1 MTEPLADILAEARRL
16 ATAARERDIP
26 VRLVGGLAVRIR
38 APDTFHPALTR
49 EYKDIDLV
57 TPKGRGKPVAGF
69 IAEMG
74 YAPQE
79 QFNAMNG
86 HERLLFHDMVN
97 RRRLDVFIGVFRMCH
112 EIPIGDRVTQ
122 DPMTVPL
129 AELLLTKLQ
138 IVHLNEK
145 DLRDIVAIL
154 HHHDVSDQDG
164 DTVHGGR
171 VAALCAG
178 DWGLWRTTKMNV
190 ERVREGLGHYDLS
203 AGERAVIEE
212 RLGRLW
218 ERIEA
223 EPKSRGWRMRDR
235 IGDRKRWYEEPEE
248 VG

>member
-1 MTEPLADILAEARRL
+1 LSSVVFPVPGRPTISRFPPLA
-16 ATAARERDIP
+16 ATCSSH
-26 VRLVGGLAVRIR
+26 VRQMLVQVDEGAHEVVVGH
-38 APDTFHPALTR
+38 HPAVFPQRIGHLAAAVLLQDQ
-49 EYKDIDLV
+49 EPDQLGQPGLQQLPAGDL
-57 TPKGRGKPVAGF
+57 
-69 IAEMG
+69 
-74 YAPQE
+74 Q
-79 QFNAMNG
+79 
-86 HERLLFHDMVN
+86 
-97 RRRLDVFIGVFRMCH
+97 
-112 EIPIGDRVTQ
+112 
-122 DPMTVPL
+122 
-129 AELLLTKLQ
+129 
-138 IVHLNEK
+138 

-212 RLGRLW
+212 RLGWLW